1 MFNRH
6 RLAEAVAARFAVP
19 DLIFVIVV
27 PGGIDAH
34 LKQLRGDAVLPP
46 GDGRRVGE
54 IKVRAFVI
62 PEAGALRRV
71 GFGIADKQ
79 PLLRHFRI
87 ARVILQQAGLD
98 IRGELQPGVMKRR
111 AHRFR
116 LRHFVVVPVKDVA
129 LIIDGGIT
137 RRELEGVAR
146 DSLLLAQANKVH
158 QLILRIRRVG
168 VMHR

>member
-6 RLAEAVAARFAVP
+6 RLAETVAARFAIP
-19 DLIFVIVV
+19 DLIFIIVV

-34 LKQLRGDAVLPP
+34 LQQLRGDAVLPP
-46 GDGRRVGE
+46 GDGRRVSE
-54 IKVRAFVI
+54 IEMRAFVI

-71 GFGIADKQ
+71 GFGIANKQ
-79 PLLRHFRI
+79 PLLRDLLI

-98 IRGELQPGVMKRR
+98 IGGKFQPGVMERH

-129 LIIDGGIT
+129 LVIDGGVP

-146 DSLLLAQANKVH
+146 DRVFFTQANKVH
-158 QLILRIRRVG
+158 QLVLRIRRVG